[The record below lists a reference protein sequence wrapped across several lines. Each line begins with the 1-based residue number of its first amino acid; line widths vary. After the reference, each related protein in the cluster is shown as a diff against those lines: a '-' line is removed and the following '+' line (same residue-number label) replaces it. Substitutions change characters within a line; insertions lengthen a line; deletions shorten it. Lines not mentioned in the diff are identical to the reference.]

1 MSKKLKEGR
10 GKVKSGLKV
19 EGGVELGFK
28 DHSAELGNLANSV
41 SESSTLQEDSTI
53 SETKSEVSNLLAVS
67 QRSLQKSGKLLAKLP
82 TAKQPVK
89 KAVPKNIKPRGK
101 SDKQA
106 KKKVLAKPTAKLLEE
121 NPPESSQCPLL
132 HPPCSKSQLCHC
144 AR

>member
-1 MSKKLKEGR
+1 MSKRLKEGK
-10 GKVKSGLKV
+10 GKVKSGSKV

-53 SETKSEVSNLLAVS
+53 SEAKSEVSNLLAVS
-67 QRSLQKSGKLLAKLP
+67 QKSLQKSGKLLAKLP
-82 TAKQPVK
+82 TMKQPVK
-89 KAVPKNIKPRGK
+89 KVILPKNTKSRGK

-106 KKKVLAKPTAKLLEE
+106 KKVLAKPTSKLLGE